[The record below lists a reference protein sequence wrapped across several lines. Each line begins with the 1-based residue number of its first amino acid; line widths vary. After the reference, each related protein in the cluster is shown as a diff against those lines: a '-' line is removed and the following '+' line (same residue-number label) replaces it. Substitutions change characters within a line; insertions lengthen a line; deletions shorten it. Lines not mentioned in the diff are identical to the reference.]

1 MKIKT
6 IVFLFYL
13 LTMAS
18 PVAYAQ
24 TFGASLVAGICPSQI
39 DGDDLAGFNKLG
51 YMAGLKGIIN
61 YSDKL
66 EFNIDF
72 LYSARGARSSALD
85 PFVREINIS
94 YLELPVLIRFKD
106 WLSEDKDYHRV
117 SAFSGLVFGR
127 LINATIEDDVNAVSF
142 DALVNEFNQTD
153 ISGRIGVSYHSSYRF
168 GVSMSYTHN
177 INRLYNHNKGI
188 VNYDR
193 PLVPKFLTFR
203 LEYRL

>member
-6 IVFLFYL
+6 AVFLFYL
-13 LTMAS
+13 LTLS
-18 PVAYAQ
+18 VTHLRAQ
-24 TFGASLVAGICPSQI
+24 TFGASVVAGISPSQI

-72 LYSARGARSSALD
+72 LFSARGAKSSALD
-85 PFVREINIS
+85 PFVREINTS
-94 YLELPVLIRFKD
+94 YIELPIMVRFKD
-106 WLSEDKDYHRV
+106 WESEDREYFRV
-117 SAFSGLVFGR
+117 SAFGGIAFGR
-127 LINATIEDDVNAVSF
+127 LISATIEDEVNSVNF
-142 DALVNEFNQTD
+142 DSLVNEFNQTD
-153 ISGRIGVSYHSSYRF
+153 ISGRIGVSYHWSYRF

-177 INRLYNHNKGI
+177 INRLYNHNRGT
-188 VNYDR
+188 VNYNR

>member
-1 MKIKT
+1 MN
-6 IVFLFYL
+6 FLE
-13 LTMAS
+13 
-18 PVAYAQ
+18 VQAQ
-24 TFGASLVAGICPSQI
+24 TFGASIVAGISPSQI

-61 YSDKL
+61 YSERL

-72 LYSARGARSSALD
+72 LYSARGAKSSALD
-85 PFVREINIS
+85 PVIREINTS
-94 YLELPVLIRFKD
+94 YIELPLLVRLKD
-106 WLSEDKDYHRV
+106 WKSADDTYHRV
-117 SAFSGLVFGR
+117 SAFGGFVFGR
-127 LINATIEDDVNAVSF
+127 LINATIEDEVNSVTF
-142 DALVNEFNQTD
+142 DALVDEFNQTD
-153 ISGRIGVSYHSSYRF
+153 LSGRIGISYHWSYNF

-203 LEYRL
+203 LEYRI